1 MTQPDAPAPDHAGEP
16 SGEHGPISR
25 NPAVP
30 WPPPVAGAGAAAEE
44 RLARWMERAAAHQT
58 RALIWLR
65 QARDPTA
72 GPLSSTR
79 RRDLL
84 VRALEHLLAARR
96 LLLRAHEATDRTELR
111 QLLDSHLA
119 RLAQTTTQTERLLQ
133 ELDAAAGG

>member
-1 MTQPDAPAPDHAGEP
+1 
-16 SGEHGPISR
+16 
-25 NPAVP
+25 
-30 WPPPVAGAGAAAEE
+30 
-44 RLARWMERAAAHQT
+44 MERAAAHQT

-72 GPLSSTR
+72 GALSSTR

-96 LLLRAHEATDRTELR
+96 LLLRAREATDSAELQ
-111 QLLDSHLA
+111 QLLDSHLT

-133 ELDAAAGG
+133 ELDAAAEG

>member
-1 MTQPDAPAPDHAGEP
+1 VTQPDAPAPDRAGEP

-25 NPAVP
+25 NP
-30 WPPPVAGAGAAAEE
+30 AEE

-79 RRDLL
+79 RRALL